1 MEKMQDNREKFS
13 YTYSADEQEELL
25 KIREKYQPKSED
37 KMDVIRKL
45 DGSVNKKAT
54 MSSIIVGLAGA
65 LIMGMGMSLT
75 MTDIGSN
82 IFSDDTCMII
92 GIIIGIIG
100 IMAVCLAYPL
110 YNHVLKTE
118 RKKIAPRILELTD
131 ELMK

>member
-1 MEKMQDNREKFS
+1 MEMQDNKEKFS

-25 KIREKYQPKSED
+25 RIREKYQPKSED
-37 KMDVIRKL
+37 KMDIIRKL
-45 DGSVNKKAT
+45 DASVNKKAT
-54 MSSIIVGLAGA
+54 MCSIIVGLAGA
-65 LIMGMGMSLT
+65 LIMGMGMSFT

-82 IFSDDTCMII
+82 IFSDDICMII

-110 YNHVLKTE
+110 YNHVLKIQ